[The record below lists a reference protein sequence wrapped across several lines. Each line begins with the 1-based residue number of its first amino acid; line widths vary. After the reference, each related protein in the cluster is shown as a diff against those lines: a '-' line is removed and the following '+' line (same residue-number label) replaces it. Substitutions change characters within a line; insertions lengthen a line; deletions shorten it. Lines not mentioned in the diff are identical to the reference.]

1 MLEVAVV
8 AHGIFGMGES
18 QQHALT
24 QTEQRLIERF
34 RQMTEQEKQRV
45 LRLIEVLTLNPEVKA
60 D

>member
-8 AHGIFGMGES
+8 ARGFFGLGES
-18 QQHALT
+18 QERALT

-34 RQMTEQEKQRV
+34 RQMTDQEKQRV
-45 LRLIEVLTLNPEVKA
+45 QRLIEILTEHPES